1 MYNRKVQGWFKHL
14 DFILLDCV
22 CLYLSLLLAYMIRM
36 GSWNLFAS
44 EIYNSISLVLL
55 LADIA
60 VAFLFNTFKNVLRRG
75 YYKEFTVT
83 IKHACLVEAVVIVYL
98 FTIQESMTYSRIIIY
113 LMVMFYVLIS
123 YATRVLWKRHL
134 QKVIRTS
141 RRKSLLIVTLDNMA
155 EDIIRNISTHNYEHY
170 DIKGLVIINKEM
182 KGQEIAGVPVLADIN
197 DAADCACR
205 KWIDE
210 VLISIP
216 HGTEYPEGLEAQFME
231 MGIAVHVALFRMN
244 SESKRKRFIERMGN
258 YTVVTT
264 AITEVTPLQQMMKR
278 GMDIAG
284 GIVGCIITGI
294 LFLFLAPIIYI
305 KSPGPVFFKQ
315 ERVGINGR
323 HFKMYKFR
331 SMYLDAEKRKAD
343 LMAQNRIKDNMMFKL
358 EADPRII
365 GCKINADGTVKK
377 GIGNFIRDYSL
388 DEFPQFFNVLKG
400 DMSLV
405 GTRPPT
411 VDEWERYERHHRARL
426 AVKPGITGLWQISG
440 RSDILDFEEVVRLD
454 TEYIADWNIGLD
466 WKILFKT
473 VGVVLR
479 KNGAM

>member
-1 MYNRKVQGWFKHL
+1 
-14 DFILLDCV
+14 
-22 CLYLSLLLAYMIRM
+22 
-36 GSWNLFAS
+36 
-44 EIYNSISLVLL
+44 
-55 LADIA
+55 
-60 VAFLFNTFKNVLRRG
+60 
-75 YYKEFTVT
+75 
-83 IKHACLVEAVVIVYL
+83 
-98 FTIQESMTYSRIIIY
+98 
-113 LMVMFYVLIS
+113 
-123 YATRVLWKRHL
+123 
-134 QKVIRTS
+134 
-141 RRKSLLIVTLDNMA
+141 
-155 EDIIRNISTHNYEHY
+155 
-170 DIKGLVIINKEM
+170 
-182 KGQEIAGVPVLADIN
+182 
-197 DAADCACR
+197 
-205 KWIDE
+205 
-210 VLISIP
+210 
-216 HGTEYPEGLEAQFME
+216 ME

-244 SESKRKRFIERMGN
+244 SENKRKRFVERMGN

-294 LFLFLAPIIYI
+294 LFLFLAPVIYI
-305 KSPGPVFFKQ
+305 KSPGPVFFQQ

-323 HFKMYKFR
+323 RFKMYKFR
-331 SMYLDAEKRKAD
+331 SMYLDAEKRKAE
-343 LMAQNRIKDNMMFKL
+343 LMAQNRMKDNMMFKL

-365 GCKINADGTVKK
+365 GCRIDADGTVKK

-473 VGVVLR
+473 VRVVFR